1 MPPKAKGPPAE
12 SDNDEVPTYA
22 TMKRSKDLATGTV
35 TFKPNQTTPE
45 ANDEDEEEPA
55 VTPKRKPRGRKGPV
69 KSKPIIDNEDESPSE
84 TGIDVDAPMDVD
96 PAELVD
102 DRTALVK
109 KARISKEEEPKLVAA
124 AKTLSVELN
133 MKKEVHCLLPL
144 DNEVW
149 YNDDNL
155 LQFKVALLHLQCTPD

>member
-12 SDNDEVPTYA
+12 SDNNEVPTYA

-35 TFKPNQTTPE
+35 TFKPNQTTPGAQQHSERLSQRKSQPVIE
-45 ANDEDEEEPA
+45 ANNDDEEEPA

-69 KSKPIIDNEDESPSE
+69 KSKPIIDDEDESPSE
-84 TGIDVDAPMDVD
+84 TGIDAPMDVD

-102 DRTALVK
+102 DRTASVK

-124 AKTLSVELN
+124 AKTQLASVQGGTAAFAVYTRLG
-133 MKKEVHCLLPL
+133 
-144 DNEVW
+144 
-149 YNDDNL
+149 
-155 LQFKVALLHLQCTPD
+155 